1 MIKWLKREVEVKRVL
16 NTPIE
21 HRTKVNRGQIVIYLF
36 LTTKPVFKIE
46 KFLYYR
52 VFVKTGSRSKT
63 GFEHSYRTKVNLGQI
78 VIYLFLTTK
87 PVLKN

>member
-1 MIKWLKREVEVKRVL
+1 MVNGRLSMVLNILEVEVKPVL
-16 NTPIE
+16 NINIPIE

-63 GFEHSYRTKVNLGQI
+63 GFEHS
-78 VIYLFLTTK
+78 
-87 PVLKN
+87 